1 MTPEQNTQLSEDIRL
16 IESMLN
22 LGCEETEENCKQ
34 KKVLSAMRYSLDA
47 GGKRLRPVLVL
58 EFCRACGGTV
68 EDALRTAVA
77 LEQLHT
83 FSLIHDDLPAMDN
96 DDFRRGKPSCHKAFD
111 EATAILAGDALA
123 VQPFGLI
130 SGDLRL
136 SAETR
141 CRLVSM
147 YVQAVGAEGMI
158 GGQIMDMEY
167 ETRSDVTTDM
177 LLGMYRCKTGALI
190 RTACAAG
197 CVIAGADEK
206 TVQTAEDFADRLGLA
221 FQIVDDILDVISTQ
235 EMLGKPIGS
244 DAEQN
249 KTTFVTLLGLDGA
262 KAEAERLTDEALALL
277 AQIPNSEFLRALT
290 ESMLIRMN

>member
-1 MTPEQNTQLSEDIRL
+1 MTPEQNAQLKEDIQL
-16 IESMLN
+16 IESALN
-22 LGCEETEENCKQ
+22 RGCEDTPENAKQ
-34 KKVLSAMRYSLDA
+34 KQVYAAMRHSLDA

-58 EFCRACGGTV
+58 EFCRACGGNAA
-68 EDALRTAVA
+68 DALNTAVA

-96 DDFRRGKPSCHKAFD
+96 DDFRRGKPSCHKAFG

-130 SGDLRL
+130 AGDDRL
-136 SAETR
+136 SAQTR

-147 YVQAVGAEGMI
+147 YTQAVGAEGMI
-158 GGQIMDMEY
+158 GGQVMDMEY
-167 ETRSDVTTDM
+167 ETRSDVTTEM

-206 TVQTAEDFADRLGLA
+206 TVQTATEYADRLGLA
-221 FQIVDDILDVISTQ
+221 FQIVDDILDVTSSQ
-235 EMLGKPIGS
+235 DVLGKPIGS

-262 KAEAERLTDEALALL
+262 KAEAERLTNEALALL
-277 AQIPNSEFLRALT
+277 DEIPNTEFLRALT
-290 ESMLIRMN
+290 ESMLIRVN